1 MECYNRDSHTVSGQ
15 DTTPPMISGCPD
27 PPAMILLPGMTSI
40 TVDWTEPT
48 ATDDSGMT
56 PIVTQSHQ
64 SGDSFPAGTTQIT
77 YTFTDLAGNEALC
90 TFTVM
95 GKVDL
100 VQFWLQG

>member
-1 MECYNRDSHTVSGQ
+1 MECFNHDLHTVSGQ

-40 TVDWTEPT
+40 TVTWTEPT

-56 PIVTQSHQ
+56 PTVTQSHQ
-64 SGDSFPAGTTQIT
+64 SGDGFPAGITRVT
-77 YTFTDLAGNEALC
+77 YTFTDLAGNEAMC

-100 VQFWLQG
+100 IHFWLQG